1 MKSFG
6 NRDLIVRI
14 SADTA
19 GMRSAIAQAN
29 KSLTEFG
36 KTAQDVSNY
45 VNSWSTKLA
54 KWGLVIHGLKQSWEV
69 LNAGIAIFA
78 EMGNSLKSV
87 SDRTGIAVSNLSAL
101 KYAADQSGTSFETMV
116 DSLKT
121 FQSQLGVAQLGD
133 PGILP
138 LDILVHPASAY
149 RPFNF
154 QVNVVEQNHF

>member
-29 KSLTEFG
+29 KSLMEFG

-45 VNSWSTKLA
+45 VNGWSAKMT
-54 KWGLVIHGLKQSWEV
+54 KWGLAIHGLERAWAILKH
-69 LNAGIAIFA
+69 GIDIFT
-78 EMGNSLKSV
+78 EMGNALKRV
-87 SDRTGIAVSNLSAL
+87 SERTGVAVSNLSAL
-101 KYAADQSGTSFETMV
+101 KYAAEQSGTSFETMV

-121 FQSQLGVAQLGD
+121 FQEQLGVAQLGD

-138 LDILVHPASAY
+138 LNILVHPASAY